1 MMTKKVIIA
10 GLMVLVMVLSGCG
23 AGAEETA
30 TPEVELDS
38 SSVVSVT
45 GEVVPA
51 KWASV
56 SAQVG
61 GTALDVL
68 VEPGDEVAADDPL
81 VRLDPADA
89 QQAVQQAEAALE
101 AAQAELALLK
111 AGPRAEEVAVAGA
124 QVEAAEAEHARAAA
138 RRDQAKS
145 GVTEIEIAVA
155 EAQVTV
161 AQADQLLA
169 RETHGQTMECYRI
182 TLPDGSKDKICPLL
196 GPVEEQ
202 ARFSSQAA
210 DGALEAAQARLNAL
224 KAGAADK
231 ARAADA
237 AVRAAAA
244 QRDIAQAQLDLLE
257 AGATAEEV
265 AASEAA
271 VAQAQAALD
280 AAQAALER
288 TEVRAPLA
296 GTVGMVDVR
305 AGELVVPGQPLVT
318 LGDLA
323 TLRVETTD
331 LDETDV
337 ARVAVGQEVDVTF
350 DAFPERVFAGRV
362 TRISP
367 MADPGA
373 GGVNYT
379 VVILLDEIAPVIQWG
394 MTAFVD
400 VNVAR

>member
-1 MMTKKVIIA
+1 MTKKVIIA
-10 GLMVLVMVLSGCG
+10 GLMVLVMALSSCG

-30 TPEVELDS
+30 TPEVELGS

-51 KWASV
+51 RWASV
-56 SAQVG
+56 SAQIG
-61 GTALDVL
+61 GTALEVL
-68 VEPGDEVAADDPL
+68 VEPGDEVAAGDPL
-81 VRLDPADA
+81 VRLDPTDA

-101 AAQAELALLK
+101 TAQAELALLK

-124 QVEAAEAEHARAAA
+124 QVEAAEAEYARAAA

-145 GVTEIEIAVA
+145 GVTEIEIAAA

-169 RETHGQTMECYRI
+169 RETHGQTMECYNF
-182 TLPDGSKDKICPLL
+182 TLPDGTKDKICPLL
-196 GPVEEQ
+196 GPAEEQ

-210 DGALEAAQARLNAL
+210 DGALEAARARLDAL

-237 AVRAAAA
+237 VVGAAAA

-257 AGATAEEV
+257 AGATAEEI

-280 AAQAALER
+280 AARAALER
-288 TEVRAPLA
+288 ADVRAPLA
-296 GTVGMVDVR
+296 GTVGMVDAR

-318 LGDLA
+318 LGDLT

-337 ARVAVGQEVDVTF
+337 ARVAVGQKVDVTF
-350 DAFPERVFAGRV
+350 DALSKRVFAGHV
-362 TRISP
+362 TRIAP

-379 VVILLDEIAPVIQWG
+379 VVVLLDETDPVIRWG

-400 VNVAR
+400 IHVAR

>member
-10 GLMVLVMVLSGCG
+10 GWVVLVMVLSGCG

-30 TPEVELDS
+30 TPEVKLDS
-38 SSVVSVT
+38 SPVVSVT

-51 KWASV
+51 TWASV

-61 GTALDVL
+61 GTALEVL
-68 VEPGDEVAADDPL
+68 VEPGDEVAAGDPL
-81 VRLDPADA
+81 VRLDPTDA
-89 QQAVQQAEAALE
+89 QHSVQQAEAALE
-101 AAQAELALLK
+101 TAQAELALLK
-111 AGPRAEEVAVAGA
+111 AGPRAEDVAVARA

-145 GVTEIEIAVA
+145 GVTEIEIAAA

-169 RETHGQTMECYRI
+169 RETHGQTMECYNF
-182 TLPDGSKDKICPLL
+182 TLPDGTKEKICPLL
-196 GPVEEQ
+196 GPAEEQ

-210 DGALEAAQARLNAL
+210 DGALEAARARLDAL
-224 KAGAADK
+224 RAGAADK

-237 AVRAAAA
+237 VVDAAAA

-257 AGATAEEV
+257 AGATAEEI

-271 VAQAQAALD
+271 VAQAQAVLD
-280 AAQAALER
+280 AARAALER
-288 TEVRAPLA
+288 AEVRAPLA
-296 GTVGMVDVR
+296 GTVGMVDAR

-318 LGDLA
+318 LGDLT

-337 ARVAVGQEVDVTF
+337 ARVAVGQKVDVTF
-350 DAFPERVFAGRV
+350 DALSKRVFAGHV
-362 TRISP
+362 TRIAP

-379 VVILLDEIAPVIQWG
+379 VVVVLDEIAPVIRWG

-400 VNVAR
+400 IHVAR

>member
-10 GLMVLVMVLSGCG
+10 GWVVLVMVLSGCG

-30 TPEVELDS
+30 TPEVEPDS

-56 SAQVG
+56 SAQAG
-61 GTALDVL
+61 GTALEVL
-68 VEPGDEVAADDPL
+68 VQPGDEVAAGDPL

-89 QQAVQQAEAALE
+89 QLAVQQAEAALE
-101 AAQAELALLK
+101 TAQAELALLK

-138 RRDQAKS
+138 RRDQQKS
-145 GVTEIEIAVA
+145 GVTEIEIAAA

-169 RETHGQTMECYRI
+169 RETHGQTMECYNF
-182 TLPDGSKDKICPLL
+182 TLPDGTKDKICPLL
-196 GPVEEQ
+196 GPAEEQ

-210 DGALEAAQARLNAL
+210 DGALEAAHARLDAL

-237 AVRAAAA
+237 VVGAAAA

-257 AGATAEEV
+257 AGATTEEV
-265 AASEAA
+265 AASEAT

-280 AAQAALER
+280 AARAALER
-288 TEVRAPLA
+288 IEVRAPLA
-296 GTVGMVDVR
+296 GTVGVVDAR
-305 AGELVVPGQPLVT
+305 AGESVVPGQPLVT

-337 ARVAVGQEVDVTF
+337 ARVAVGQEVAVTF
-350 DAFPERVFAGRV
+350 DAFPERVFAGHV

-367 MADPGA
+367 MADPGT
-373 GGVNYT
+373 GGINYT
-379 VVILLDEIAPVIQWG
+379 VVIVLDEIAPVIRWG

-400 VNVAR
+400 INVAR